1 MKKQNQNSITD
12 NIRDV
17 LEWYT
22 DIGMTVAIGHEPVN
36 HKQVRARASTA
47 TPSTPAAKSEAA
59 ALPTV
64 AAVPKQ
70 AINSRAI
77 AAACQSIDELRQAIM
92 NFDGCDLKMTAT
104 HTVFSDGNPEAKIMI
119 IGEAPGA
126 DEDRQGRPF
135 VGLSGQL
142 LDRVL
147 ASINLSRAQNIY
159 ISNIISWRPPGN
171 RTPTP
176 HEIALCQPFIE
187 RHIELIA
194 PKILILVGGVSAKT
208 LLNTNEGI
216 MKLRG
221 RWHEF
226 KTAAMQTPIKT
237 MATYHPAFLL
247 RSPGQKAAVW
257 KDLLLVQEEMQNA
270 GLA

>member
-1 MKKQNQNSITD
+1 MEKQSKNPVTGDIS
-12 NIRDV
+12 DV

-22 DIGMTVAIGHEPVN
+22 DIGMTVAIGNEPVN
-36 HKQVRARASTA
+36 HKQVR
-47 TPSTPAAKSEAA
+47 PSIHAAKNPM
-59 ALPTV
+59 LPAT
-64 AAVPKQ
+64 AGTDPLPKMGVPSKQ
-70 AINSRAI
+70 AMNSRAI
-77 AAACQSIDELRQAIM
+77 AAACKTVDELRQAIV
-92 NFDGCDLKMTAT
+92 NFEGCDLKMTAT
-104 HTVFSDGNPEAKIMI
+104 HTVFSDGNPDAKIMI

-142 LDRVL
+142 LDKVL

-221 RWHEF
+221 KWHEF
-226 KTAAMQTPIKT
+226 KTPTMQDPIKT

-257 KDLLLVQEEMQNA
+257 KDLLLVQEEMQKS